1 MTPTKDPKQP
11 FTNKKTDDKGTIS
24 EHRIPYATKLFLHEL
39 QTMGIAA
46 RLQVIDENET

>member
-1 MTPTKDPKQP
+1 MCIRDS
-11 FTNKKTDDKGTIS
+11 DKGTIS